1 MNGRVVARRA
11 VPAAVAT
18 AAVVALL
25 ANVRARPPSIAAPAG
40 AGRQPP
46 PISATVEPDGPARE
60 QPGARRSKGPVRSAT
75 ETATTPFSIIQLR
88 VTLTGGE
95 LTRVETLELS
105 GDNARTEAINAR
117 AEPILREEA
126 LKAGGA
132 ATSTSS
138 AARRTRAAAT
148 ASRCRRRST
157 GPGRVADGLHRVEEV
172 MGIPVGIDVRDD
184 GVEPA
189 RARPRLRLAALGRRR
204 RSAPTA
210 PTARSAA

>member
-1 MNGRVVARRA
+1 MNGRLVARRA

-25 ANVRARPPSIAAPAG
+25 ANVRARPPSIAAPSVT
-40 AGRQPP
+40 GRQPP
-46 PISATVEPDGPARE
+46 PTGATAEPAV
-60 QPGARRSKGPVRSAT
+60 RRVSSRRPTRKGPVRSAT

-126 LKAGGA
+126 LKAGLSG
-132 ATSTSS
+132 
-138 AARRTRAAAT
+138 
-148 ASRCRRRST
+148 
-157 GPGRVADGLHRVEEV
+157 D
-172 MGIPVGIDVRDD
+172 IDVVSGATYTSRSYRTSLQAAIDR
-184 GVEPA
+184 A
-189 RARPRLRLAALGRRR
+189 RARG
-204 RSAPTA
+204 
-210 PTARSAA
+210 

>member
-1 MNGRVVARRA
+1 MNGRLAARRA

-25 ANVRARPPSIAAPAG
+25 ANVRARPPSLAAPSG

-46 PISATVEPDGPARE
+46 PISADIEP
-60 QPGARRSKGPVRSAT
+60 QVRRVSSRRPTRKGPVRSAT

-105 GDNARTEAINAR
+105 GDNARTEAINKR

-126 LKAGGA
+126 LKAGVSG
-132 ATSTSS
+132 
-138 AARRTRAAAT
+138 
-148 ASRCRRRST
+148 
-157 GPGRVADGLHRVEEV
+157 D
-172 MGIPVGIDVRDD
+172 IDVVTGATYTSRSYEKSLQAAID
-184 GVEPA
+184 
-189 RARPRLRLAALGRRR
+189 RARGRG
-204 RSAPTA
+204 
-210 PTARSAA
+210 

>member
-1 MNGRVVARRA
+1 MNGRLVTRRA
-11 VPAAVAT
+11 VPAALAG

-25 ANVRARPPSIAAPAG
+25 ANVRARPASIAAPAG

-46 PISATVEPDGPARE
+46 IGAAVEPAV
-60 QPGARRSKGPVRSAT
+60 RRVSSRRPTRKGPVRSAT

-126 LKAGGA
+126 LKAGISG
-132 ATSTSS
+132 
-138 AARRTRAAAT
+138 
-148 ASRCRRRST
+148 
-157 GPGRVADGLHRVEEV
+157 D
-172 MGIPVGIDVRDD
+172 IDVVSGATYTSRSYRKSLQAAIDR
-184 GVEPA
+184 A
-189 RARPRLRLAALGRRR
+189 RARG
-204 RSAPTA
+204 
-210 PTARSAA
+210 